1 MKAKLINHRLEAAA
15 IIVILTVSVLLLDYA
30 RSSSKYVDTY
40 SQENFL
46 NMMEQMK
53 LPFTDKLNT
62 CRQIAEGI
70 DKYFTSM
77 DASRDFTVEDLLPF
91 LGYQKESLGVY
102 AVCFLNDSG
111 QMLASDGT
119 SQNID
124 IRDGQ
129 IMQKTTWKGKDAFLF
144 VSPTAPFT
152 VDEKEYTAVG
162 VMYTTEYMSA
172 TLHLTAYDHQAYFLI
187 VDDAYQVIF
196 KGQHV
201 LDEELRYHRNFL
213 AWYLEGGNI
222 TREEAKLLE
231 KGFAEESAGVLS
243 SWHGEEYYLAYMSI
257 EGTDYF
263 FVCEVPVRV
272 AQNILQK
279 YQEAIVRV
287 LSVIFFTVFIIGI
300 LFFIWNNS
308 RNMRAKNR
316 ELQYREKMF
325 GILSDHTDQVYAL
338 LSADMKWAEYI
349 SPNLERI
356 LKIGFE
362 VLADPV
368 AALNRLPDDPSL
380 VIDEEAV
387 GMLQN
392 GEAWHD
398 GEYFQSTVGAV
409 QKYLERTIIR
419 VSVEGSEKLLAIVT
433 DRTLEQENRSRLR
446 TALDIAEEANRS
458 KSTFLSSMSH
468 DIRTPMNAIM
478 GFSTLLYRDAKKP
491 EKVREYTRK
500 ITSSGHHLLSL
511 INDVLDMSKIESGKA
526 TLSLADEN
534 IAEIVE
540 GIDTI
545 VRSQMKEK
553 EHTFEIRIKD
563 IRHEDVAL
571 DKLRFNQIL
580 LNLLSNAIKYTPE
593 KGYISLTLQE
603 LPQHSAQLARYR
615 IEVADNGYG
624 MSPEYVKKI
633 FCAFTRE
640 ENQTINQI
648 QGTGLGMAITKNLVD
663 LMGGN
668 ISVKSEQGKGSV
680 FTVELE
686 FYINEKTDSSRFW
699 EEQGIARM
707 LVMDDAKRSC
717 ESILAAME
725 ETKVLVDYVL
735 DGKTAV
741 SMTEAA
747 KKAGH
752 PYNVVL
758 LDWKMPDMDG
768 IEAAGKIR
776 KFLSP
781 DVSWLIM
788 TGYDW
793 TEFAEEAWDA
803 GVDAVLP
810 KPFFLSSLRHKI
822 DELRK
827 KAQKPKEEDPSAVT
841 GVLEGMHILVAEDN
855 DLNAEIL
862 CELLDM
868 AGASCEVCENGRQT
882 VEAFE
887 RSEEGQYQLILM
899 DVQMPVMGGYEA
911 TRLIRDL
918 EHPEARTIPIVAM
931 TANAFTEDINRALEA
946 GMNAHVAK
954 PVDMG
959 VLEATVREVLE
970 VLSTADDRR

>member
-196 KGQHV
+196 KGQHI
-201 LDEELRYHRNFL
+201 LDEELSYHKNFL

-911 TRLIRDL
+911 TGLIRDL